1 MLCYT
6 CYIPAAK
13 QRKWAS
19 YGPPISYFLR
29 KIQQFWICVISTL
42 HFILCRKSVEITA
55 FFAASTS
62 AYYRQLPICSL
73 RLQRLKIPRPS
84 KACRFEPGYQH
95 HHVVADSISLA
106 TAFLRRISLIPS
118 LLLSKPNPLRWASPW
133 CSLLRRRFFIIHL
146 QKGAASCHCPFQS
159 FLPGTPSAG

>member
-29 KIQQFWICVISTL
+29 KMQQFWICVISTL
-42 HFILCRKSVEITA
+42 HFILCRKSVEITV

-73 RLQRLKIPRPS
+73 RLQRLKICLEQSSTGSSPVSGTTPS
-84 KACRFEPGYQH
+84 Q
-95 HHVVADSISLA
+95 ISFDL
-106 TAFLRRISLIPS
+106 
-118 LLLSKPNPLRWASPW
+118 
-133 CSLLRRRFFIIHL
+133 RRFFYPLGVLPPEAIQRWLPQMPLCFPHL
-146 QKGAASCHCPFQS
+146 SGRIYRQLSLCCYDQATPGFASD
-159 FLPGTPSAG
+159 

>member
-95 HHVVADSISLA
+95 QAAASNVLFAAVFLSSGSPTAGSNSMIASADA
-106 TAFLRRISLIPS
+106 T
-118 LLLSKPNPLRWASPW
+118 LLSTSREPL
-133 CSLLRRRFFIIHL
+133 I
-146 QKGAASCHCPFQS
+146 
-159 FLPGTPSAG
+159 

>member
-6 CYIPAAK
+6 CYILAAK

-29 KIQQFWICVISTL
+29 KMQQFWICVVSTP

-62 AYYRQLPICSL
+62 VYYRQLPICSL

-95 HHVVADSISLA
+95 QAAASNVLFAAAFLIFEHLWHIVKEVRYEKGLA
-106 TAFLRRISLIPS
+106 TLYREHNLYSLF
-118 LLLSKPNPLRWASPW
+118 A
-133 CSLLRRRFFIIHL
+133 
-146 QKGAASCHCPFQS
+146 
-159 FLPGTPSAG
+159 